1 MLSELGTTF
10 SEASGT
16 TKISLLSSIFPE
28 MLEFDGNQCRTK
40 KLNEAL
46 ALCLRIDK
54 GSRSFGKRKIHE
66 KLDVSYLVEPENQ
79 ISNIWDDFRL
89 LLLANK

>member
-10 SEASGT
+10 SVASGT
-16 TKISLLSSIFPE
+16 TKISLLGSIFPE

-46 ALCLRIDK
+46 ALCLSIDK
-54 GSRSFGKRKIHE
+54 GSRSFGKRKIHK
-66 KLDVSYLVEPENQ
+66 KLDVSYLVASTGIEPV
-79 ISNIWDDFRL
+79 S
-89 LLLANK
+89 KV